1 MASNYEQDLNEVT
14 YDLAN
19 LHLPVTVLSW
29 NINGGKPAHARRI
42 MIESAIRY
50 MDPDV
55 MLLQE
60 IKNSIINPK
69 KDSHRLSSLDKYICV
84 PAGNIE
90 QAQVFY
96 KKNGKFE
103 EVSSSTV
110 NSKLRNILK
119 VMFRKNETLQRG
131 SRPVRVREL
140 IRNRVCV
147 VCLRHKLTKREIIF
161 ISYHNIAKGGG
172 KGGVE
177 TKASQFCQIIAKL
190 HASTKC
196 CVIAGVDFNCSDFDS
211 KDVTVPDYEVTWRR
225 KEPKRKKK
233 VDYFIL
239 SDNAPVDS
247 VVVEAF
253 DLFPQNKKAR
263 FYEILQSLLP
273 RNTKEEVEKYKTAND
288 HDPLTLSMKIS

>member
-1 MASNYEQDLNEVT
+1 MASKYERNLNKVT
-14 YDLAN
+14 DDLAN

-29 NINGGKPAHARRI
+29 NINGGKPAHARRT
-42 MIESAIRY
+42 MIESAISY

-60 IKNSIINPK
+60 TKNSIINPK
-69 KDSHRLSSLDKYICV
+69 EDSHRLSCLDKYICV
-84 PAGNIE
+84 PAGSIE

-119 VMFRKNETLQRG
+119 VMFRKNETLQLG
-131 SRPVRVREL
+131 SRPVRVRKL
-140 IRNRVCV
+140 IRNRACV
-147 VCLRHKLTKREIIF
+147 VHLRHKLTKREIIF

-177 TKASQFCQIIAKL
+177 TKASQFCKIIAKL
-190 HASTKC
+190 HESTKC

-211 KDVTVPDYEVTWRR
+211 TDVAVPDYEVTLRR
-225 KEPKRKKK
+225 KEPKIKKK

-239 SDNAPVDS
+239 SDNAPVDC

-253 DLFPQNKKAR
+253 DLFPQNNEAL
-263 FYEILQSLLP
+263 FYEIFQSLL
-273 RNTKEEVEKYKTAND
+273 RHNTTEDQYKKAND
-288 HDPLTLSMKIS
+288 HDPLKLSVQIS